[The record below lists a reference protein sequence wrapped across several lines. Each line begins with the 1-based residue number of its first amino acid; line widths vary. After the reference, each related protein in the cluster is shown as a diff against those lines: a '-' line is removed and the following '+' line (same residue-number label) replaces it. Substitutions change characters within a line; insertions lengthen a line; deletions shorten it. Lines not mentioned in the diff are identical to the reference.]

1 MKMNDRSADEVQ
13 FGPELEGVFRA
24 YREALPDFD
33 NASPDFM
40 PKLWQCIESQQK
52 VSYSFWRLGS
62 GLLTGSVALSLALAF
77 ALWTPPQNPRPEK
90 QINANSTYVEVL
102 ADDSSDDTPDTAN
115 I

>member
-1 MKMNDRSADEVQ
+1 MRMNKESADEVQ

-40 PKLWQCIESQQK
+40 PNLWQRIESQQK
-52 VSYSFWRLGS
+52 ITYSFWRLGS

-77 ALWTPPQNPRPEK
+77 TLWTPPQNPRPENK
-90 QINANSTYVEVL
+90 STRIVL
-102 ADDSSDDTPDTAN
+102 TSKF
-115 I
+115 